1 MRLLSLLALLPM
13 ALALPPAGASWTPL
27 KASEDLRIECTE
39 YDAQPWCR
47 AHTTLDAPLADVEA
61 VLRDF
66 SRYTEVFQRVTACDP
81 VGEDLVRI
89 RLDMPAP
96 LSDRDYVA
104 RFTRSQEGEVVVFRW
119 SPATHPDVPPIEGV
133 VRLPRS
139 AGEWRLAP
147 AGGQRTAITYTWQAE
162 LGGDVP
168 EWALP
173 RAWGIQGE
181 EVLRWLGEGVVN
193 APK

>member
-1 MRLLSLLALLPM
+1 MSLLMLLLLPL
-13 ALALPPAGASWTPL
+13 ARALPPADAGWSLLT
-27 KASEDLRIECTE
+27 ETDHVRVECVTYE
-39 YDAQPWCR
+39 AQPWCR
-47 AHTTLDAPLADVEA
+47 STTTLDAPLTEVEA
-61 VLRDF
+61 VLQDF
-66 SRYTEVFQRVTACDP
+66 SRYTKVFKRVVACDP
-81 VGEDLVRI
+81 VGDDLVRI
-89 RLDMPAP
+89 RLDMPVP
-96 LSDRDYVA
+96 LADRDYVA
-104 RFTRSQEGEVVVFRW
+104 RFVRSQEGQVVVFRW
-119 SPATHPDVPPIEGV
+119 TSDTHPAVPPEEGV

-193 APK
+193 APD